1 MKKSQK
7 VLSQL
12 SESDVQATV
21 KHPTPGSYSSLVS
34 GHAERFTDSDGVT
47 WEVVFE
53 QHGVR
58 GLNIKSSVTVSIDP
72 ETSNTI
78 ITSSTIGKLVRS
90 TRIVNQE

>member
-1 MKKSQK
+1 MNKSQK

-12 SESDVQATV
+12 PESDVQATV
-21 KHPTPGSYSSLVS
+21 KHPTTGSYSSLVS

-53 QHGVR
+53 NGLR

-72 ETSNTI
+72 KTSNTI

>member
-1 MKKSQK
+1 MNKSQK

-53 QHGVR
+53 HGVR

-78 ITSSTIGKLVRS
+78 ITSSTVGKLVRS

>member
-1 MKKSQK
+1 MNKSQK

-34 GHAERFTDSDGVT
+34 GHAERFTDSNGVT

-53 QHGVR
+53 HGVR

>member
-1 MKKSQK
+1 MNKSQK

-34 GHAERFTDSDGVT
+34 GHVERFTDSDGVT

-53 QHGVR
+53 HGVR

>member
-1 MKKSQK
+1 MNKSQK

-47 WEVVFE
+47 WEVMFE
-53 QHGVR
+53 RGLR

>member
-1 MKKSQK
+1 MNKSQK

-53 QHGVR
+53 HGVR

>member
-1 MKKSQK
+1 MNKSQK

-34 GHAERFTDSDGVT
+34 GYAERFTDSDGVT

-53 QHGVR
+53 HGVR

>member
-1 MKKSQK
+1 MNKSQK

-53 QHGVR
+53 HGVR

-72 ETSNTI
+72 DTSNTV

>member
-1 MKKSQK
+1 MNKSQK

-53 QHGVR
+53 HGLR

>member
-1 MKKSQK
+1 MNKSKK

-53 QHGVR
+53 HGVR